1 MQYNPQQLIDINA
14 ELKVIV
20 LSSTPSQFVSDDDE
34 VIIIFPEGR
43 GAGVERV

>member
-1 MQYNPQQLIDINA
+1 MQVLHLVHVIK
-14 ELKVIV
+14 LKVIV
-20 LSSTPSQFVSDDDE
+20 LSSSPSQFVSDDDE